1 MIIISLI
8 QLSGHAMKTLEQ
20 LPCITVTYSN
30 GKYKASHKRDNERTL
45 RKVTPT
51 DFGMDSFDNARIA
64 AKNLILSWEFGNA
77 ELVMAGFDADKWFF
91 MCKFF

>member
-1 MIIISLI
+1 
-8 QLSGHAMKTLEQ
+8 MKTLEQ

-45 RKVTPT
+45 RKATPT

-64 AKNLILSWEFGNA
+64 AKKLILSWEFGNA
-77 ELVMAGFDADKWFF
+77 EIVMAGFDADKWFF